1 MRRVPLL
8 TLLILA
14 FALSACQ
21 PLYPTAGMDR
31 PTRTPTITPT
41 LTRTPRPTATLTPT
55 PTITPTP
62 TNTVVPADTFTPA
75 PTLTPLPPSTGPFT
89 LVRGFDAQ
97 LFPGLLTALSPLAD
111 GRFWLSGPND
121 AVLFDPTSGQA
132 ARVRFASPP
141 LGVDSAGR
149 AWELDAT
156 GSFVSAWDGQ
166 TWTAYAEGLG
176 WTPLMPPEEPL
187 EFQTDDD
194 GTVWLAT
201 AADLRR
207 FDGARWRVFTPFEMG
222 IELPWKAGVTTDLLL
237 ALGPDGSA
245 WAGSCDRTA
254 AGPTGQGSLRRFKD
268 NRWTDAA
275 LPAAPACVS
284 ALAAAPDGSLWVGL
298 YGGTLW
304 KFDAAAQ
311 TWLEQSALP
320 LPPDRTTYAD
330 FIDFP
335 LDDAG
340 LPWPLIQV
348 CTASGCGQQVA
359 RFRQSANGGWESFGS
374 SQQPPR
380 QRLLFDRADTLWLVT
395 PDQIGFFDAGG
406 NFTPIEALTVRAA
419 ALDADGELWLAAENE
434 GQLGLWVEG
443 SD

>member
-1 MRRVPLL
+1 MRRAAFLFLMIFAFLL
-8 TLLILA
+8 A
-14 FALSACQ
+14 ACQ
-21 PLYPTAGMDR
+21 PLYPTAGMER
-31 PTRTPTITPT
+31 PTRTPTLTPT

-55 PTITPTP
+55 ATITPTP
-62 TNTVVPADTFTPA
+62 THTVAPADTLTPA
-75 PTLTPLPPSTGPFT
+75 PTFTPLPPSTGPFT

-97 LFPGLLTALSPLAD
+97 LFPGLLTTLTPLSG

-121 AVLFDPTSGQA
+121 AVQFDPASGQA
-132 ARVRFASPP
+132 ARVRFAAPP

-156 GSFVSAWDGQ
+156 GSYVSALDGAD
-166 TWTAYAEGLG
+166 WSAYAEGLG
-176 WTPLMPPEEPL
+176 WTPLLPPAAPL
-187 EFQTDDD
+187 KFQSAAD
-194 GTVWLAT
+194 GAVWLAT

-207 FDGARWRVFTPFEMG
+207 FDGSRWRVFTPFEMG
-222 IELPWKAGVTTDLLL
+222 IELPWKAGVSTDLLL
-237 ALGPDGSA
+237 ALGPDSA

-254 AGPTGQGSLRRFKD
+254 AGPTGQGWLRRFKD
-268 NRWTDAA
+268 NRWTDAG
-275 LPAAPACVS
+275 LPIAPACIS

-304 KFDAAAQ
+304 KFDAAAGEWQ
-311 TWLEQSALP
+311 QQSALP

-340 LPWPLIQV
+340 APWPLIQV
-348 CTASGCGQQVA
+348 CTAAGCGQQVA
-359 RFRQSANGGWESFGS
+359 RFRQSASGGWESFGS

-380 QRLLFDRADTLWLVT
+380 QRLLFDAEGAAWLLT
-395 PDQIGFFDAGG
+395 PDRIGPLDADG

-419 ALDADGELWLAAENE
+419 TLDADGNLWLAAEHE
-434 GQLGLWVEG
+434 GQLGLWA
-443 SD
+443 